1 MTQEI
6 INMDYNFI
14 NLFPYSLH
22 HLQIDEF
29 ENKKQELI
37 KFAYNLKE
45 TTHSTQNSNM
55 GGWQSSVYKV
65 NGDNFLESLLL
76 NIFKSVPAF
85 NDKIKLESFYW
96 LNINPTGAYN
106 TKHNHPN
113 SDLAGV
119 LWLQIPKDSG
129 DIVFISPKDFE
140 SFIEIFSY
148 TDEFKRQT
156 NNYHTYNFQPKEG
169 AMLMFPSYLQHKV
182 EENKSNDDRISVSFN
197 IKIKHEQFTMK

>member
-1 MTQEI
+1 MTQET
-6 INMDYNFI
+6 INLDYDYI
-14 NLFPYSLH
+14 NLFPLTLH

-37 KFAYNLKE
+37 EFAYNLRE
-45 TTHSTQNSNM
+45 STNYNIQNSNR
-55 GGWQSSVYKV
+55 GGWQSDVYTVK
-65 NGDNFLESLLL
+65 GDNFLESLLL

-85 NDKIKLESFYW
+85 NDKIHLDSYYW

-119 LWLQIPKDSG
+119 LWLKIPKDSG
-129 DIVFISPKDFE
+129 DIIFISPKDFT

-156 NNYHTYNFQPKEG
+156 NNYHTYNFLPKEG
-169 AMLMFPSYLQHKV
+169 TMLMFPSHLQHKV

-197 IKIKHEQFTMK
+197 IKIRHEQFT